1 MTTDQELLT
10 IAYRAF
16 NARDLEAALATMHPE
31 VEWPNTMEGGYVH
44 GHGGVRAYWTKQW
57 NLVDPHVEP
66 LRFAADANGRIVI
79 DVHQVVYDLQ
89 GHSLED
95 LMVQHIYRMEEGL
108 IRRMEMGEDRRMAIG
123 ADGVKSE

>member
-10 IAYRAF
+10 TAYRAF

-44 GHGGVRAYWTKQW
+44 GHDGVSTYWTKQW

-66 LRFAADANGRIVI
+66 LRFATDPNGRIVI
-79 DVHQVVYDLQ
+79 DVHQVVKDLQ
-89 GHSLED
+89 GHLLEEV
-95 LMVQHIYRMEEGL
+95 MVQHIYQIEKGL
-108 IRRMEMGEDRRMAIG
+108 IRRMEMGEDRRMATG
-123 ADGVKSE
+123 GD